1 MSGLL
6 QEEELKSWLNCDR
19 RADLI
24 RALRKAQIPYA
35 IGVGGCIV
43 TSQGAID
50 GALLQS
56 SKSQKSETDWDDV
69 RVGG

>member
-6 QEEELKSWLNCDR
+6 QEEELKSWLNCER
-19 RADLI
+19 RGDLI
-24 RALRKAQIPYA
+24 RALRRARIPYA

-56 SKSQKSETDWDDV
+56 SVALSAENDWDDV